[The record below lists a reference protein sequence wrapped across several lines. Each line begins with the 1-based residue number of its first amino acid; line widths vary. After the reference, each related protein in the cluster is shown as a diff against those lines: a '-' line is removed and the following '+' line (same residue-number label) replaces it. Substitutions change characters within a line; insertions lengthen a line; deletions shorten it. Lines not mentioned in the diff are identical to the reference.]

1 LKLVY
6 QPIGIIHTPFNTMNG
21 MPIQASAA
29 QGVRG
34 QVEVYPE
41 FARGLTDIEGFS
53 HIILLYH
60 FHKVTEYKLMATPF
74 LDSRPHGIF
83 ATRAPKR
90 PNAIGIS
97 VVRLL
102 SRDQNMLQ
110 IENVD
115 MLNETPLL
123 DIKLY
128 TPEFD
133 CHPADRVGWMEPV
146 KGQSKGMRAD
156 NRFEGRA

>member
-1 LKLVY
+1 MKIIY
-6 QPIGIIHTPFNTMNG
+6 QPIGIIHSPYNSIKG
-21 MPIQASAA
+21 MPIQSTGA

-34 QVEVYPE
+34 RVEVNPE
-41 FARGLTDIEGFS
+41 YARGLTDLEGFS

-60 FHKVTEYKLMATPF
+60 FHKATEYKLMTTPF
-74 LDSRPHGIF
+74 MDTQPHGLF

-102 SRDQNMLQ
+102 SRDKNILH
-110 IENVD
+110 IENID
-115 MLNETPLL
+115 ILNDTPLL
-123 DIKLY
+123 DIKPY

-133 CHPADRVGWMEPV
+133 HHPADRIGWLERV
-146 KGQSKGMRAD
+146 KGQSQNVHAD
-156 NRFEGRA
+156 NRFA

>member
-1 LKLVY
+1 MKIIY
-6 QPIGIIHTPFNTMNG
+6 QPIGIIHSPFNSIKG
-21 MPIQASAA
+21 MPIQSTGA

-34 QVEVYPE
+34 RVEVNPE
-41 FARGLTDIEGFS
+41 YARGLTDLEGFS

-74 LDSRPHGIF
+74 LDTRPHGIF

-102 SRDQNMLQ
+102 SRDKNILH

-115 MLNETPLL
+115 ILNETPLL

-133 CHPADRVGWMEPV
+133 HHPADRIGWMERV
-146 KGQSKGMRAD
+146 KGQSQGVQAD
-156 NRFEGRA
+156 NRFA